1 MQEDLKVNIKK
12 FSSMKA
18 SFEHADIGYCVPS
31 SVYTSNFSNYN
42 KLPLQFAWSSYFQS
56 QLYDENSFCL
66 GLGEGE
72 CNCFSPDCPTYRY
85 VPNVLGVRWLC
96 YSCSLNFLV
105 ILIFQLVCVF
115 DAESIEALLT
125 YNVILQDDEFNDTYI
140 SMDQMKLHTFK

>member
-31 SVYTSNFSNYN
+31 SV
-42 KLPLQFAWSSYFQS
+42 
-56 QLYDENSFCL
+56 
-66 GLGEGE
+66 
-72 CNCFSPDCPTYRY
+72 
-85 VPNVLGVRWLC
+85 
-96 YSCSLNFLV
+96 
-105 ILIFQLVCVF
+105 
-115 DAESIEALLT
+115 IEALLT